1 VRSQRLVL
9 HLLAFMGGAAT
20 MSVEMCASRL
30 LAPYF
35 GNSLPVWGALIG
47 LLLAYLAMGYVLG
60 GRLADRH
67 PRASLLYQ
75 LAAWAGFL
83 IGLIP
88 YVARPILRYAVVG
101 LAGYEAGAILG
112 SLFGVLAL
120 FAVPVVL
127 LGCISPFVMRLSVQD
142 TASSGNVAGR
152 IYALSTL
159 GSLLGTFVPVFVLI
173 PNLGTQRT
181 IWIVSVSLL
190 LCAIVGLWQAARRKA
205 LWYALLLAII
215 LALQFWPI
223 GVIKATPGMVFETES
238 AYNYIQVLQHGE
250 ELVLKLNEG
259 EGIQSTYRPQQLLT
273 GYVYDYFLLAPYFRS
288 DPSAPPVASLCLIGL
303 AGGTIAR
310 QYSEVFDAPRI
321 DGVEIDPAVID
332 VARRFF
338 GLRQLNVR
346 AIAQDGRYFLT
357 HSVSLYDVIAID
369 AYRPPYIPFQL
380 TTLEFFRLVHDHL
393 SRDGVVAVNVART
406 ENDYSLLDAIAN
418 TMQVVYPNVYVME
431 TQGGLNSVLVATREP
446 SPLPAILEHIAA
458 LRDPLLRDVAQRA
471 QGRIREFNTLSRPI
485 LTDDHAPV
493 EQIVHGIMARYILG
507 QSICEV
513 HP

>member
-1 VRSQRLVL
+1 MRSQRLVL
-9 HLLAFMGGAAT
+9 HLLAFTGGAAT

-35 GNSLPVWGALIG
+35 GNSLPVWGVLIG
-47 LLLAYLAMGYVLG
+47 LLLAYLTMGYVLG

-67 PRASLLYQ
+67 PRPSLLYQ

-88 YVARPILRYAVVG
+88 LLARPILRYAVVG

-120 FAVPVVL
+120 FAVPVLL
-127 LGCISPFVMRLSVQD
+127 LGSLSPFVIRLSVQD
-142 TASSGNVAGR
+142 TASSGNAAGR

-173 PNLGTQRT
+173 PNVGTQRT

-190 LCAIVGLWQAARRKA
+190 LVAIVGLWQAARRKA
-205 LWYALLLAII
+205 LLYALLLAII
-215 LALQFWPI
+215 LALQFWPV

-238 AYNYIQVLQHGE
+238 ADNYIQVLQNGD

-259 EGIQSTYRPQQLLT
+259 EGIQSSYRPQQLLT
-273 GYVYDYFLLAPYFRS
+273 GYVYDYFLLAPCFRS

-338 GLRQLNVR
+338 GLHQPNVR
-346 AIAQDGRYFLT
+346 AIAEDGRYFLM
-357 HSVSLYDVIAID
+357 HSAGLYDVIAID

-380 TTLEFFRLVHDHL
+380 TTLEFFGLVHDHL

-406 ENDYSLLDAIAN
+406 ENDFSLLDAIGR

-431 TQGGLNSVLVATREP
+431 TQGGLNSVLIATREP
-446 SPLPAILEHIAA
+446 SPLPAILERIAA

-471 QGRIREFNTLSRPI
+471 RGRIREFNTLSRSI

-507 QSICEV
+507 QSMREV